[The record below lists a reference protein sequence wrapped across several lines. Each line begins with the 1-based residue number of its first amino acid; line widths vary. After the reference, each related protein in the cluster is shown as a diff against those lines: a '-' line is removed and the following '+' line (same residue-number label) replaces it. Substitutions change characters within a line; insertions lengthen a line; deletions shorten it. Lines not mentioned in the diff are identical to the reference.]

1 MSNHSELLTGV
12 SAEELEALA
21 DGVLVPASQTRLTE
35 LLAQNAAGNLSTEG
49 GVELD
54 RLLNRVDQL
63 AILKAR
69 ARYTLR
75 HSQLEAASL

>member
-1 MSNHSELLTGV
+1 MSNHSELSTGV
-12 SAEELEALA
+12 SADELEALA
-21 DGVLVPASQTRLTE
+21 DGVRVPASQARLTE